1 MKKWLIVSILSVL
14 AHPVFAAN
22 WQVDNDLS
30 SVSFISTKKG
40 DIAEVH
46 KFKQVSGTLDEQ
58 GKFSLT
64 IDLASVD
71 TGISIRDER
80 MQGLLFEV
88 AQYPTL
94 TLSASV
100 PPKLVND
107 LAVGSTTV
115 ADIEATIDLH
125 GQQQKKVF
133 KVLVA
138 KLSDKKFMVTSL
150 APVVVQAQDFGL
162 VAGVEKLRAIAGL
175 SSISLAV
182 PVSFVVG
189 LHQ

>member
-138 KLSDKKFMVTSL
+138 KLSDKKLMVTSL